1 MEHKVAMAGRDEP
14 LDRRIGYRLKQAQSV
29 LRGRMD
35 QSLREVGLS
44 VPQYATLELI
54 RRTPGVTNAQLARD
68 AFITRQS
75 MNTMLQSLQRRGLI
89 ERSPAHEGGRQMP
102 TRLTAEA
109 EELLADAEARVTAIE
124 AEMVAGMSAAQ
135 QAALLERLDELIEM
149 LQAGQGAVSGAGRDV
164 R

>member
-1 MEHKVAMAGRDEP
+1 MAGRDEP

-29 LRGRMD
+29 LRARMD
-35 QSLREVGLS
+35 QSLREIGLS

-89 ERSPAHEGGRQMP
+89 ERHEANEGGRQMP

-109 EELLADAEARVTAIE
+109 EELLADAEAHVTTIE
-124 AEMVAGMSAAQ
+124 AEMVARMSEAQ
-135 QAALLERLDELIEM
+135 QAELLEGLDELIAM
-149 LQAGQGAVSGAGRDV
+149 LQAPAD
-164 R
+164 